1 MLRAFDSEQW
11 LLDFH
16 ESLAYLQ
23 QMDRVER
30 IDGKYTLT
38 QQGRERIEEINDRI
52 PGSNVDYEAQQIL
65 RMAKRVRV
73 GLGL

>member
-1 MLRAFDSEQW
+1 MLGAFGSNEW

-30 IDGKYTLT
+30 IKGRYVLT
-38 QQGRERIEEINDRI
+38 QRGRDRLQAINE
-52 PGSNVDYEAQQIL
+52 PLGSHLEHEARQI
-65 RMAKRVRV
+65 RDIAKEVRV